1 MSNMSEPLNSASM
14 CQLTVEARWKMLEET
29 LRSPKTAD
37 SEFISV
43 CSSQAIF
50 AAAAIPRLK
59 IFPLSRNSMYKYADI
74 ILADKLTQDNRS
86 GRFYLDWLRK
96 EVAKLPLGSSSF
108 RSKAKYQ
115 ERRSSEQDELRE
127 KLRITEATLLIR
139 GSAYF
144 RLVQAFNLISRDP
157 AVEDST
163 RNRISNI
170 LTEQEKLFE
179 QAFRDEPFPSDSAN
193 IRKLNP
199 K

>member
-1 MSNMSEPLNSASM
+1 
-14 CQLTVEARWKMLEET
+14 MLEET

-144 RLVQAFNLISRDP
+144 RLLNKKSCSSRLS
-157 AVEDST
+157 AMSLFH
-163 RNRISNI
+163 
-170 LTEQEKLFE
+170 LTPPTLG
-179 QAFRDEPFPSDSAN
+179 N
-193 IRKLNP
+193 
-199 K
+199 

>member
-1 MSNMSEPLNSASM
+1 MSSKSEPLNSASM
-14 CQLTVEARWKMLEET
+14 CRLNVEARWKMLEET
-29 LRSPKTAD
+29 LRSPNTAD
-37 SEFISV
+37 SEFVSV

-50 AAAAIPRLK
+50 AAASIPRLK
-59 IFPLSRNSMYKYADI
+59 IFPISRNSMYKYADL
-74 ILADKLTQDNRS
+74 ILSDKLTEGNRS

-96 EVAKLPLGSSSF
+96 EVAKLPLDSTSF
-108 RSKAKYQ
+108 RSKSKYQ
-115 ERRSSEQDELRE
+115 ERRTSEQDELRE
-127 KLRITEATLLIR
+127 KLRLTEATLLIR
-139 GSAYF
+139 GSAYL

-179 QAFRDEPFPSDSAN
+179 QAFRDETFPSDSAN
-193 IRKLNP
+193 IRKLKP